1 MYLYLLCMVI
11 VYTQPVAMHFYCQ
24 TGLLLGYRNDQGL
37 MWFMMGDNGDNRARV
52 SPAIIVHGGAWSL
65 PDRLVEASVR
75 GVEEAARRGWDVLSS
90 GGSALD
96 AVEAAVRSMEDDPV
110 FDAGVGSELNEDGE
124 VEMDSVIMEGGELK
138 AGAVAGVKGVRHPVS
153 LARRVMEETDHVMI
167 IGEGAMRLARELG
180 VEEASQ
186 EELVTES
193 ARRMWERYVKYR
205 RTVSELYNR
214 DTVGAVALDAK
225 GNIAAATSTGGI
237 TGKKAGRV
245 GDVPIVGSGAY
256 ADNLVGGASST
267 GHGESIMKV
276 TLARLVL
283 SHVGGGL
290 GPVEAAELALR
301 YMLERVEG
309 RGGVIVITSEGEVG
323 HFFTTRRMPWASVV
337 GGRLESGV

>member
-1 MYLYLLCMVI
+1 MGFEAVYLYLLCMVI

-24 TGLLLGYRNDQGL
+24 TGLLLGYRNNQSL

-75 GVEEAARRGWDVLSS
+75 GVEEAAGRGWDV
-90 GGSALD
+90 
-96 AVEAAVRSMEDDPV
+96 
-110 FDAGVGSELNEDGE
+110 
-124 VEMDSVIMEGGELK
+124 
-138 AGAVAGVKGVRHPVS
+138 AGVKSVRHPVS

-180 VEEASQ
+180 IEEASQ

-283 SHVGGGL
+283 SHAGEGL

-337 GGRLESGV
+337 EGRLESGV